1 MMSEETATL
10 SYATVNAIT
19 LAYRLEHMDA
29 PGVPLVFL
37 HGATLTHE
45 SWAAQIAHF
54 APNHPVVA
62 IDARNHGRSSLTVG
76 EHDLETHAEDLLAL
90 LEELGLTG
98 SRRPVLVGLSMGGM
112 TAMRVTLRSQF
123 ATRALVLANTT
134 SEGWYPPEERE
145 QVRQTL
151 ESLTP
156 DALTYWAGEWEKTFF
171 TAAFRQAHPEQVA
184 GWRRRFEAQS
194 LDQYR
199 EAMLGLLERRPITE
213 YLNIIDCP
221 TLILGAEQDVTIP
234 PTLSEQLAKAIRG
247 AQLTILPDCA
257 HLSNEEQPAAFNA
270 ALEAFLNA
278 GVPTP

>member
-1 MMSEETATL
+1 MSQEMASL
-10 SYATVNAIT
+10 SYATVNNIT
-19 LAYRLEHMDA
+19 LAYRLKHADA

-45 SWAAQIAHF
+45 SWAAQMAYF
-54 APNHPVVA
+54 GPQHPMLAV
-62 IDARNHGRSSLTVG
+62 DARNHGRSSLTIG

-98 SRRPVLVGLSMGGM
+98 SQRPVLIGLSMGGM
-112 TAMRVTLRSQF
+112 IAMRVTLRSQF
-123 ATRALVLANTT
+123 AARALVLANTT

-145 QVRQTL
+145 QVRDTL
-151 ESLTP
+151 EKLTP
-156 DALTYWAGEWEKTFF
+156 EALTYWGSEWEKTFF
-171 TAAFRQAHPEQVA
+171 TAAFRQTHPEQVA

-199 EAMLGLLERRPITE
+199 EAMLGLLERRPITD
-213 YLNIIDCP
+213 YLSIIDCP
-221 TLILGAEQDVTIP
+221 ALILGAEQDVTIP
-234 PTLSEQLAKAIRG
+234 PNLSEQLAKGIRG

-278 GVPTP
+278 GVPQ